1 LRLCKARSAAAAVS
15 VLFVMESPGARRIVF
30 SHANGFPAGTYRQI
44 FERWRAAGWAVS
56 ALPRIGHDPA
66 FPVTLNWPHLRDELI
81 AFIERETGG
90 APAMLVGHS
99 LGGFLSVMVAAER
112 PDLAL
117 GVVLLDSPIVAGWR
131 AGVLRW
137 AQGRPRVMQRFS
149 PSAVSRRRRA
159 HWADADAAFAHL
171 AAKPAFARWAP
182 GVLRDYL
189 DAGLVRNENGVRLA
203 FDRDIESAIYDHLPH
218 HIGRLLRE
226 RPLRCPLAFIGGS
239 DSEELRRVGLAETRR
254 VARDR
259 LRRIEG
265 SHLFPME
272 QPQQTA
278 QAVLEV
284 LAGFEHVL

>member
-1 LRLCKARSAAAAVS
+1 VAPAGAAAS
-15 VLFVMESPGARRIVF
+15 GPIVF
-30 SHANGFPAGTYRQI
+30 SHANGFPAGSYRQI

-66 FPVTLNWPHLRDELI
+66 YPVTLNWPHLRDELI
-81 AFIERETGG
+81 AFTERESGG

-99 LGGFLSVMVAAER
+99 LGGFLSVLVAAER

-117 GVVLLDSPIVAGWR
+117 GVVMLDSPIVAGWR

-137 AQGRPRVMQRFS
+137 AQRRPRVLQRFS
-149 PSAVSRRRRA
+149 PSKVSRRRRV
-159 HWADADAAFAHL
+159 HWSDAEAAFVHL
-171 AAKPAFARWAP
+171 AGKPAFGRWAP

-189 DAGLVRNENGVRLA
+189 DAGLVKDDQGVRLA

-218 HIGRLLRE
+218 HIGRLLHE

-239 DSEELRRVGLAETRR
+239 ESEEVRRVGLAETRR
-254 VARDR
+254 LADGG
-259 LRRIEG
+259 LRRIAG

-272 QPQQTA
+272 RPQQTA
-278 QAVLEV
+278 DAVLEI
-284 LAGFEHVL
+284 LAGFARAR